1 VANDNQVVVVLS
13 RFVPAKNCPS
23 FETALADLIAAAE
36 PYGRASAEILRGP
49 PTQAGRLYHVVYRF
63 ADEAALSAWEAS
75 DQRQA
80 LAARAEAL
88 AIGGAIGGTIGGAG
102 GGAGGGGTRRLT
114 GLEAWFDIPGQAPP
128 SRHRMALLTWVGIW
142 PLVSLALL
150 LLAPLLAGYPFLAR
164 TALTSALLVLTM
176 TYLVMPLL
184 ARAASRWLYPA
195 PR

>member
-1 VANDNQVVVVLS
+1 MANDNQTVVVLS

-88 AIGGAIGGTIGGAG
+88 AI